1 MRSWVDIMSHIGDRR
16 HIDQLLAWLRERTL
30 DFELAA
36 RSGGLGIWHWN
47 LRTAEVA
54 WSAHCRAL
62 LGIPAHVPPSLEAFF
77 AVVHP
82 EDRRRVSDAAALTPT
97 RAQKLEN
104 EFRILLPKG
113 ETRWLHSAWQTHV
126 DHRTGAPVRAVGL
139 LLDVSE
145 RCRAD
150 ESRYRILEE
159 HARLWADAFLH
170 NTRGI
175 AIADPSTLT
184 LRGVNP
190 AYASLIGRSVVEL
203 TGESF
208 FNLYPATERVRL
220 TATLEAADARGAATL
235 HTCQIHCDGTLI
247 PVELSLVSVRDSSGR
262 VESRIATVTD
272 LRERLR
278 VEGELRHTEARLM
291 ASERFRE
298 LADFAPV
305 GILML
310 EADGSCSYVNPHWL
324 QITGQSMS
332 EARERGWLEAV
343 HPEDRERVGERWS
356 RLARGGDVELE
367 FRYRTPAGVARWV
380 HSRASTLADRRSSG
394 YLCVES
400 DITEQIRQAEAVAHT
415 HVRMRALARRLQHL
429 REEERDQLAHRL
441 HGSLRQDLTTLT
453 VELAA
458 LRSAGREEAVAGI
471 ARLADNADRCLDRL
485 RHIAFELNP
494 PGIDDLGLLGAL
506 TRYVD
511 ECAAQV
517 ALQISLSVPQSLP
530 EPGRREAI
538 TLYRVCQEGLTN
550 VIRHA
555 RAKRVEVTVSMSEE
569 LLRLRIKDD
578 GIGMGETDRDKEGSF
593 GLLAASERL
602 SEIGGTLRVFGVAGQ
617 GTTLDASVPLRSS
630 ADGLLSG
637 RKMGPARS
645 ATPPGS

>member
-1 MRSWVDIMSHIGDRR
+1 MSHIGDRR
-16 HIDQLLAWLRERTL
+16 HIDQLLMWLRERTL

-36 RSGGLGIWHWN
+36 RSGGLGVWHWN
-47 LRTAEVA
+47 LRTNQVA
-54 WSAHCRAL
+54 WSERCREL
-62 LGIPAHVPPSLEAFF
+62 LGIPEHVSPSLQAFL
-77 AVVHP
+77 AVIHP
-82 EDRRRVSDAAALTPT
+82 EDRGRLASAAALT
-97 RAQKLEN
+97 RAQAQKLEH
-104 EFRILLPKG
+104 EFRILLPNG
-113 ETRWLHSAWQTHV
+113 EIRWLHGAWQTHL
-126 DHRTGAPVRAVGL
+126 DHRTGAPLRALGL
-139 LLDVSE
+139 ILDVTE
-145 RCRAD
+145 RRRAD

-175 AIADPSTLT
+175 AIGDPATQT

-203 TGESF
+203 AGESF
-208 FNLYPATERVRL
+208 FNLYPATEYARL
-220 TATLEAADARGAATL
+220 TMAMEAADARGAATL
-235 HTCQIHCDGTLI
+235 QTCQIHRDGTLI
-247 PVELSLVSVRDSSGR
+247 PIELSLVSVRGR
-262 VESRIATVTD
+262 AGQVESRIAKVTD

-310 EADGSCSYVNPHWL
+310 DADGACSYANPCWL
-324 QITGQSMS
+324 EITGLNMN
-332 EARERGWLEAV
+332 EARHGGWREAI
-343 HPEDRERVGERWS
+343 HPYDRDRTGERWD
-356 RLARGGDVELE
+356 RLARGEDVELE
-367 FRYRTPAGVARWV
+367 FRYRTRSGVVRWV
-380 HSRASTLADRRSSG
+380 RSRTSMLGGGRNGG

-415 HVRMRALARRLQHL
+415 HARMRALARRLQHL

-441 HGSLRQDLTTLT
+441 HGSLRQDLTTLA

-458 LRSAGREEAVAGI
+458 LRACGREEAVAGI

-485 RHIAFELNP
+485 RYIAFELNP
-494 PGIDDLGLLGAL
+494 PGVDDLGLIGAV
-506 TRYVD
+506 TRYVE
-511 ECAAQV
+511 ECAAQSE
-517 ALQISLSVPQSLP
+517 LEISLSLPQSLP
-530 EPGRREAI
+530 EPGRREGIA
-538 TLYRVCQEGLTN
+538 LYRVCQEGLTN
-550 VIRHA
+550 VIQHA
-555 RAKRVEVTVSMSEE
+555 RAKRVEVSVSMSEE

-602 SEIGGTLRVFGVAGQ
+602 NEIGGTLRVFGVAGQ

-630 ADGLLSG
+630 DDGLASD
-637 RKMGPARS
+637 RK
-645 ATPPGS
+645 TVGS